1 MFLKVNGVLVG
12 PTARFWRVPGF
23 EHATPKTEHLPSRQM
38 VCPILEVYLDHAW
51 QGSAITEFPS
61 QAELRRGY
69 YLGEFALALP
79 AGAHELKLVNGR
91 GYRMEFLLVHQRRDE
106 RTPSRPVRLRK
117 GLAGA
122 HPRLF
127 FTAADLPALRAR
139 RTGATRARFEVFAR
153 HSIRERLKIMA
164 AGEAPDSLDILP
176 MACMFRLTGR
186 RRYFE
191 VARRAFMAMLAAEMP
206 GPEEGRQEVNG
217 AEPGHLLEYAAVFY
231 DWCYPALDEAERVL
245 IRTGV
250 ARVLRWW
257 LKYIEFNS
265 LEWPGNAGGME
276 HSAYNFHGL
285 GLAGLAFLGEIPEAQ
300 AAADWA
306 ARHFDL
312 AARRMTPD
320 GALGLLPKEHCLS
333 AFFNYAMAFRHAAGV
348 NILERWPFFRNFA
361 DGRIRKETA
370 NYQMFPVYYR
380 ADYEPD
386 FIAWEA
392 LAALTGS
399 RDAQWLAERYFHKA
413 CVKNGIAIKSERL
426 RNCSRQNALWRFLFY
441 DPRIPPRADFS
452 RRNPD
457 RHLAGAG
464 LALLRSGWWES
475 ATTHVMLNAARA
487 HGKKLY
493 LEEHRVAY
501 AMPPHANSIGVF
513 GFGQTLTVPVGGTY
527 RQSSDL
533 GNTLTIEGRGQMGDG
548 SVFGVC
554 QPWSRTGKIIAFKSG
569 VRVAYAAG
577 EAAQC
582 YEPEIGLRRFVRHTV
597 FYKPDIL
604 LIVDDVELQQPRGA
618 EIHFVFPIVEPTA
631 YAGKIRR
638 NRLRVSAAGQAD
650 FLGHQARLRLCI
662 PPGTGQRIAQTS
674 CRLARNYTDADS
686 EYERIT
692 IRSAPARRHLFLTV
706 LLLAPANFRPAGNS
720 IAAAG
725 AGNWSVNWRGR
736 QLELSAPK

>member
-1 MFLKVNGVLVG
+1 MEKYGRTIYDHARKRPGGRLDPDGNLVLRLPSGPGRYRFVFELGGGSFDPSVMFLKVNGVLVG

-79 AGAHELKLVNGR
+79 AGA
-91 GYRMEFLLVHQRRDE
+91 
-106 RTPSRPVRLRK
+106 
-117 GLAGA
+117 
-122 HPRLF
+122 
-127 FTAADLPALRAR
+127 
-139 RTGATRARFEVFAR
+139 
-153 HSIRERLKIMA
+153 
-164 AGEAPDSLDILP
+164 
-176 MACMFRLTGR
+176 
-186 RRYFE
+186 
-191 VARRAFMAMLAAEMP
+191 
-206 GPEEGRQEVNG
+206 
-217 AEPGHLLEYAAVFY
+217 
-231 DWCYPALDEAERVL
+231 
-245 IRTGV
+245 
-250 ARVLRWW
+250 
-257 LKYIEFNS
+257 
-265 LEWPGNAGGME
+265 
-276 HSAYNFHGL
+276 
-285 GLAGLAFLGEIPEAQ
+285 
-300 AAADWA
+300 
-306 ARHFDL
+306 
-312 AARRMTPD
+312 
-320 GALGLLPKEHCLS
+320 
-333 AFFNYAMAFRHAAGV
+333 
-348 NILERWPFFRNFA
+348 
-361 DGRIRKETA
+361 
-370 NYQMFPVYYR
+370 
-380 ADYEPD
+380 
-386 FIAWEA
+386 
-392 LAALTGS
+392 
-399 RDAQWLAERYFHKA
+399 
-413 CVKNGIAIKSERL
+413 
-426 RNCSRQNALWRFLFY
+426 
-441 DPRIPPRADFS
+441 
-452 RRNPD
+452 
-457 RHLAGAG
+457 G

-475 ATTHVMLNAARA
+475 ATAHVMLNAARA

-569 VRVAYAAG
+569 ARVAYAAG

-604 LIVDDVELQQPRGA
+604 LIVDDVELRQPRGA

-638 NRLRVSAAGQAD
+638 NRLGVSAAGQAD
-650 FLGHQARLRLCI
+650 FLGRQARLRLCI
-662 PPGTGQRIAQTS
+662 PPGTGQRIARTS

-692 IRSAPARRHLFLTV
+692 IRSAPARRHLFITV
-706 LLLAPANFRPAGNS
+706 LLLAPASFRPAGNS